1 MVIFHSYVSLPEGRI
16 LEVLASNTLEH
27 MPGTMQPK
35 NLGPFLKFSDVE
47 KMCAIVA
54 GSTFP
59 TVEMSRSATPATRN
73 DVARRLKPPK
83 VTTFAIRPSPR
94 SCCEHL
100 RTVANGCQQR
110 RANTSPPGKN
120 RDRVTEDCKGVKA
133 LAVTIC
139 LGISPLGFMFGV

>member
-35 NLGPFLKFSDVE
+35 NLGPFFEVFGCRTKCAPLLREAHFQLLNCHEVPRLPHETTLRDVWNLQKWPLLPFGLHHGRAANICE
-47 KMCAIVA
+47 RQPAASSKHV
-54 GSTFP
+54 P
-59 TVEMSRSATPATRN
+59 TR
-73 DVARRLKPPK
+73 
-83 VTTFAIRPSPR
+83 
-94 SCCEHL
+94 
-100 RTVANGCQQR
+100 
-110 RANTSPPGKN
+110 KN
-120 RDRVTEDCKGVKA
+120 RNRVTEDCKGVKA